1 MLAATGCHIV
11 NVVMFCLKGE
21 GQVVDAS
28 ISESV
33 FNVMEAC
40 VTGKVYAVHAVHA
53 YV

>member
-1 MLAATGCHIV
+1 MDTTKHMQA
-11 NVVMFCLKGE
+11 

-40 VTGKVYAVHAVHA
+40 LTEYAMAGQDRPPSGSTISGA
-53 YV
+53 